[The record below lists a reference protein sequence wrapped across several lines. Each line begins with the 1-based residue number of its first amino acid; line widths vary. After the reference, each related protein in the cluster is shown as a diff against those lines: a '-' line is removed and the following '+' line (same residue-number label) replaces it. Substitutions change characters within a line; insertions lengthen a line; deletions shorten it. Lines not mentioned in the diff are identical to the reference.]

1 MSFQPT
7 QFAIGLMR
15 HIFSILPVLIL
26 GFAGACTSLPE
37 RPELPRLS
45 METCGAD
52 RYQHLV
58 GQPATVLERTLIM
71 QHLRIVGPDEAVTMD
86 LRPDRLNFW
95 LDKGRR
101 IERVDCG

>member
-7 QFAIGLMR
+7 LFAIGPMR
-15 HIFSILPVLIL
+15 PIISIFSVLVL
-26 GFAGACTSLPE
+26 VVAGACTAPPE
-37 RPELPRLS
+37 RPELPRVALG
-45 METCGAD
+45 TCGAD
-52 RYQHLV
+52 RYQSLT
-58 GQPATVLERTLIM
+58 GQPASVLERTLIM
-71 QHLRIVGPDEAVTMD
+71 QHLRIIGHGDAITKD